1 MANEDLRVRIAAQVQ
16 GLDQVES
23 LKNAVRQLQ
32 SAATPASADLQ
43 KLKNAAMQLGSAT
56 NRTESDLRKSIGAL
70 RDVRSQL
77 SLADGEYRKIT
88 ATINKYQ
95 AQLDK
100 ATGAQQRQGR
110 GAQLGQTLGA
120 VAASGVFG
128 GPEGLVGAG
137 IGAFFGPGGALAGG
151 AIGAQ
156 TGMVRQQI
164 AGMADYAASI
174 TKTQI
179 ALRGIVGSQA
189 AYNSAVAAAAAATRE
204 LNIPQQEAT
213 RGLTRLSAAI
223 LGAGGTIGDSTFA
236 FRAMSEA
243 IKATGG
249 DAQQVDG
256 ALLALTQVFS
266 KGKVSAEELNQIA
279 ERLPG
284 TFTLFA
290 QAAGKTGPELQ
301 KALQQG
307 QVGLGDLMKFLML
320 IRSQYGGTALAIAG
334 STEEAGA
341 RLTVAIQ
348 EMQRDVGVAL
358 QPLGAQ
364 LQESFTAFIKDV
376 MPAVIGTAKALAG
389 ALQFFTDNEAAAGLA
404 TFALKLGLVAAGFVV
419 LKAAIAGV
427 VALNIGAW
435 FATAATGA
443 RITGDVMAVATG
455 KAAAFFG
462 VLKGIG
468 AIGIITVTIDLFIR
482 NFAQLMAAK
491 ETLDKLNKQRDPVG
505 DTGPKL
511 VMTAER
517 RYTGASREKV
527 AKDIEIQ
534 RQDATRL
541 RQEIAD
547 IEAQDIAAIRVISKS
562 RAQLLSAQVAA
573 KKAQLA
579 NAEEVI
585 NLDLKSFKTQ
595 AEMDKART
603 DAMNKRYATANN
615 LEDKSNNK
623 AAKDAAALAAEQQRL
638 AETVMQQ
645 RLRIE
650 DTLFKHQVE
659 LDRKRYDLQ
668 KQLND
673 QQTQN
678 RIAAETGVQRSVTAD
693 FEQLKQRLREIT
705 ERQAQANDRVRLAE
719 QALKTASAMAS
730 VTTGGPSAGMAGIYR
745 QGSIG
750 PTSTGPHFDI
760 KRSDGGFY
768 GRTALD
774 KYVSVN
780 GRPLSSGVT
789 VPGGEYG
796 ARRSYGGHAGRD
808 YAFGAGAGLSLM
820 GGAQWV
826 GNRPG
831 TAHGDETAFRTPD
844 GKVYKILHGK
854 FEQAGV
860 AAQQRRGVK
869 AEGTAGVESIDLQA
883 AQRERQ
889 LEKEFEAPQ
898 RQEAIRSFIL
908 QQTDAIRE
916 QNATMQNSIE
926 LEVKRASLLGQG
938 YGPERI
944 ESMMKVAE
952 LEQLRSQRVAKLGE
966 LARSNPEMTGE
977 LTSAI
982 GEVNAEYT
990 NLIATIERL
999 YEIQSSPQA
1008 RLQQAVG
1015 AVRQELTTL
1024 TDPVNQIVGAANAI
1038 GSSFGSAFKGLVS
1051 GSMSAKEALASF
1063 FQSTADYFLDMASKI
1078 ITQWITMT
1086 ILNSVLK
1093 LFPGGAGAAGGGLAG
1108 SSLPGGFA
1116 NPLVGAY
1123 TNANGNAFAANGI
1136 VPYAKGGIVNSPTLF
1151 KFAKGGAMQTGIM
1164 GEAGAEAVMPLKRGP
1179 DGKLGVAATGGGG
1192 VNVVVNVDAKGSA
1205 VQGDQ
1210 GQGNELGRVIA
1221 GAVQAELIKQQR
1233 PGGLLTR

>member
-1 MANEDLRVRIAAQVQ
+1 MANEELRVKIAAQVQ
-16 GLDQVES
+16 GLDQIES

-32 SAATPASADLQ
+32 NSATPAAADLQ

-70 RDVRSQL
+70 RDVKSQL
-77 SLADGEYRKIT
+77 SITDAEYKKLT
-88 ATINKYQ
+88 NTINKYQ

-110 GAQLGQTLGA
+110 GMQFAQTAGA

-156 TGMVRQQI
+156 VSGIRQQLGGT
-164 AGMADYAASI
+164 ATLAADLEKQRTALRLVLKDSAEYNASLQFLSKTSREYAIPQDRLVKGFTQLAAS
-174 TKTQI
+174 
-179 ALRGIVGSQA
+179 
-189 AYNSAVAAAAAATRE
+189 VA
-204 LNIPQQEAT
+204 
-213 RGLTRLSAAI
+213 
-223 LGAGGTIGDSTFA
+223 GAGGNINDTKTA
-236 FRAMSEA
+236 FQGIAAGIRG
-243 IKATGG
+243 TGG
-249 DAQQVDG
+249 SLENLDA
-256 ALLALTQVFS
+256 ALLATSQVFS
-266 KGKVSAEELNQIA
+266 KGKVSAEELRGQIG

-284 TFTLFA
+284 AFTLFA
-290 QAAGKTGPELQ
+290 QSIGKTPQELD
-301 KALQQG
+301 KALERGEVTLQ
-307 QVGLGDLMKFLML
+307 DFLSFSKTL
-320 IRSQYGGTALAIAG
+320 FGEYGENAKIIAD
-334 STEEAGA
+334 S
-341 RLTVAIQ
+341 
-348 EMQRDVGVAL
+348 
-358 QPLGAQ
+358 P
-364 LQESFTAFIKDV
+364 
-376 MPAVIGTAKALAG
+376 
-389 ALQFFTDNEAAAGLA
+389 AAAGDRLQ
-404 TFALKLGLVAAGFVV
+404 TNLKNLSETV
-419 LKAAIAGV
+419 
-427 VALNIGAW
+427 
-435 FATAATGA
+435 
-443 RITGDVMAVATG
+443 G
-455 KAAAFFG
+455 KLLQPVGAAFQNTFSEI
-462 VLKGIG
+462 VKY
-468 AIGIITVTIDLFIR
+468 ID
-482 NFAQLMAAK
+482 
-491 ETLDKLNKQRDPVG
+491 
-505 DTGPKL
+505 
-511 VMTAER
+511 
-517 RYTGASREKV
+517 V
-527 AKDIEIQ
+527 A
-534 RQDATRL
+534 ATRL
-541 RQEIAD
+541 
-547 IEAQDIAAIRVISKS
+547 
-562 RAQLLSAQVAA
+562 
-573 KKAQLA
+573 A
-579 NAEEVI
+579 NF
-585 NLDLKSFKTQ
+585 LG
-595 AEMDKART
+595 
-603 DAMNKRYATANN
+603 MNKTNVEKVGELNNIIIIQQRAIQRERNKLAAGTTSKESAAYNITEFEARVATAQGELKVIKALNKATEQQSKTPKPG
-615 LEDKSNNK
+615 LGAAGSLADDAASKQAADK
-623 AAKDAAALAAEQQRL
+623 AAKDAAALATEQQRL

-678 RIAAETGVQRSVTAD
+678 RIAAETGLQRSVTAD

-869 AEGTAGVESIDLQA
+869 AEGTAGLESIDLQA

-898 RQEAIRSFIL
+898 RQEAMISFIL

-977 LTSAI
+977 LTTAI

-1015 AVRQELTTL
+1015 AVRQELTAL

-1086 ILNSVLK
+1086 ILNSALK

-1136 VPYAKGGIVNSPTLF
+1136 VPYAKGGIVDRPTMF